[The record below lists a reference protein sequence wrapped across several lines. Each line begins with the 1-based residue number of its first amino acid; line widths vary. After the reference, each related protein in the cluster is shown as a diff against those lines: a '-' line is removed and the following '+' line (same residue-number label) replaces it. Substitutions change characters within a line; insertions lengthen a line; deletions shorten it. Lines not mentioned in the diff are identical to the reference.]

1 MAQGKN
7 VAIKSYNAKILSTL
21 DGKMRKVTN
30 SADKHVWIPTSV
42 GMTRV
47 VGGSSH

>member
-7 VAIKSYNAKILSTL
+7 AAIKSYNAKIISAS
-21 DGKMRKVTN
+21 DGKAQEMTN
-30 SADKHVWIPTSV
+30 SSDKHVWIPASA